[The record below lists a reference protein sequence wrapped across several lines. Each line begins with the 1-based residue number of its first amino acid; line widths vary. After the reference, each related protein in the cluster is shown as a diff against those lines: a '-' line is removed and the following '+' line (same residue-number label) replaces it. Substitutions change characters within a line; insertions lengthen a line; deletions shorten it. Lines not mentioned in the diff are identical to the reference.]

1 MSEWELKEKSTGELT
16 VTIDGDEWKKA
27 CSKAFNKLST
37 KVTLPGFR
45 KGKAPKEILEK
56 QISHQEV
63 EIEAVQDNA
72 NDWLRKG
79 LEEKGLDP
87 ISQPTLDIKSF
98 DEEKAVVVFKFAVS
112 PEVTLGD
119 YKGLEYNLD
128 DISVSDE
135 ELSTELDRMRE
146 NYADLE
152 TKEEA
157 AEKGDTVNINY
168 EGFKDGVPFDGG
180 QADNYNLE
188 LGSNSF
194 IPGFEDQLIGTKA
207 GDEKDVNVTFPEDYH
222 EESLKGAPVVFKV
235 KVNEVKT
242 KVLPEMSDDFA
253 KDVNAP
259 GVETADDL
267 KKLVRTR
274 LETGKKDT
282 AVGKADDAI
291 IEQVADNATVEVPDV
306 MIEDEVNQMVNQL
319 NQRIQQYGMNLKQ
332 YLSMMGQKVE
342 DLQTSYKEQ
351 AEKNV
356 KVRLVL
362 QKIAE
367 AEKLE
372 PKAEDIEK
380 EFKSIADQYKME
392 IEKVKSLIDP
402 EMLKKDLSSQL
413 AYDLIKDNAK
423 KNDNA
428 LKADEM
434 NKEEEA
440 KAKAEAEKA
449 EEASATAAEDS
460 DSK

>member
-16 VTIDGDEWKKA
+16 VTIDGDEWKKD
-27 CSKAFNKLST
+27 CDKAFNKLSG
-37 KVTLPGFR
+37 KISLPGFR
-45 KGKAPKEILEK
+45 KGKAPKAILEK

-63 EIEAVQDNA
+63 EVEAVQDNA
-72 NDWLRKG
+72 NDWLRKA
-79 LEEKGLDP
+79 LEEKDLNP
-87 ISQPTLDIKSF
+87 ISQPTLDIKSV

-128 DISVSDE
+128 DIAVSEE
-135 ELSTELDRMRE
+135 ELTAELNRMRE

-152 TKEEA
+152 VKADA
-157 AEKGDTVNINY
+157 ADKGDTVNINY

-180 QADNYNLE
+180 KADNYNLE

-207 GDEKDVNVTFPEDYH
+207 GDEKDINVTFPEDYH

-235 KVNEVKT
+235 VVNEVKT
-242 KVLPEMSDDFA
+242 KVLPELTDDFA

-259 GVETADDL
+259 GVETAEDL
-267 KKLVRTR
+267 KKLVKTR
-274 LETGKKDT
+274 LESGKKDT

-291 IEQVADNATVEVPDV
+291 IEKVAENAKVEIPDIMV
-306 MIEDEVNQMVNQL
+306 EDEVNQLIGQL

-332 YLSMMGQKVE
+332 YLSMMGQKAE
-342 DLQTSYKEQ
+342 DLQSSYKEQ
-351 AEKNV
+351 AAKNV

-380 EFKSIADQYKME
+380 EFKTIADQYKME
-392 IEKVKSLIDP
+392 IDKVKSLIDP
-402 EMLKKDLSSQL
+402 AMLKKDLSSQL
-413 AYDLIKDNAK
+413 AYDLIKNNAK
-423 KNDNA
+423 KNENA
-428 LKADEM
+428 LKAEEM
-434 NKEEEA
+434 SRKEEQA
-440 KAKAEAEKA
+440 AKAEAEEKP
-449 EEASATAAEDS
+449 EEKVAADDS
-460 DSK
+460 NSK